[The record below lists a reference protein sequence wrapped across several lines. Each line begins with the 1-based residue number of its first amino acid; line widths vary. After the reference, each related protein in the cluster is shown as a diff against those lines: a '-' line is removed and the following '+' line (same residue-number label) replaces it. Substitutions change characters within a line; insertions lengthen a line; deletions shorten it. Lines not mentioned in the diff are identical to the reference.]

1 MMIRSFAM
9 AAALS
14 LCAATTAWADSYK
27 AGQIQVDDPWVR
39 ATAPGQPNGA
49 GYLKIQN
56 AGQAADR
63 LLSVK
68 SDAAGRVE
76 VHTIVNE
83 NGVARMRAVDG
94 GAEVPAGGEVK
105 FAPGGYHV
113 MFMKMKGAFKEGADV
128 PATLTFEKAGDV
140 AVTFKVQPLSYH
152 PGGSGG
158 HDMSGHDMGGMK
170 GMKH

>member
-1 MMIRSFAM
+1 MTIRNFAV

-14 LCAATTAWADSYK
+14 LCAATTAWADGYK
-27 AGQIQVDDPWVR
+27 AGQVQVDDLWVR

-49 GYLKIQN
+49 GYLKIHN

-63 LLSVK
+63 LVAVK
-68 SDAAGRVE
+68 SDVAERIE
-76 VHTIVNE
+76 VHTIENE

-94 GAEVPAGGEVK
+94 GVQVPAGGDVK

-113 MFMKMKGAFKEGADV
+113 MFMKVKGAFKEGADV

-140 AVTFKVQPLSYH
+140 AVKFKVQPLSYN
-152 PGGSGG
+152 PAGSGG
-158 HDMSGHDMGGMK
+158 HDMSGHGGHNMGGMK
-170 GMKH
+170 H

>member
-1 MMIRSFAM
+1 MTIRNFAV

-14 LCAATTAWADSYK
+14 LCAAATAWAGSDK

-49 GYLKIQN
+49 GYLTIRN

-63 LLSVK
+63 LMAVK
-68 SDAAGRVE
+68 SDAAGRIE
-76 VHTIVNE
+76 VHTIDNE
-83 NGVARMRAVDG
+83 NGVARMRAVEG
-94 GAEVPAGGEVK
+94 GVEVPAGGEVK

-113 MFMKMKGAFKEGADV
+113 MFMKVKGAFKEGADV
-128 PATLTFEKAGDV
+128 PATLTFEKAGNV
-140 AVTFKVQPLSYH
+140 AVRFKVQPLSYH
-152 PGGSGG
+152 PAGSG
-158 HDMSGHDMGGMK
+158 GHDMGGMK